1 MFSFN
6 RLRKLLGWYGVCILC
21 PVSFVSS
28 VMVSIQWRAEI
39 RNFKKYL
46 GSNLLIVAL
55 LGVGLAAT
63 IVIFS
68 FLKALVIDPAPFPN
82 APNIHQIGLLS
93 KESSDELE
101 DIDGALLAQWH
112 ADFSTRYASPVWF
125 GVAPGT
131 INIGGAAALTPERVD
146 GAFVFGPMWTLLGVT
161 PLMGRDFSAA
171 DFQAGAAPVV
181 ILGSSLWRSRYL
193 ADPNII
199 GGSVRINGK
208 PATVIAVM
216 PERISFP
223 RRETL
228 WTQADLSQAGP
239 QLDYGFGVFL
249 SAQNEGE
256 KAKALALM
264 QNQFLLWQKQS
275 TDRMDYLQVGDRR
288 IRDWFVSWEMRL
300 ITGVMFGAV
309 CLLLFAV
316 CLNAASVLLV
326 RLFAERSEN
335 AVRLALGSGWV
346 PLALS
351 TLVQCVMLAG
361 LAALLAN
368 QLSWMAGQAIMGM
381 FQGSDEGFPMW
392 IDFSNAAAPWHV
404 FGFALL
410 GALITAAL
418 PMWRLRQQSLSGAM
432 RQSGRAITSTQ
443 IGARVLVFLQ
453 VCVSC
458 VVVACASA
466 VVAQVRAT
474 LVAPVGIEG
483 QQVLTARIGL
493 FEQSYPNM
501 QDIDQFRA
509 QLISG
514 LKQNSAV
521 EHASFATALP
531 ADNSDNELVQFGPLA
546 KEQSRQINIAY
557 VDENFLSTYGIS
569 LLAGRNLNAQDI
581 VRLNGAA
588 EAVTPPVQPPNQPA
602 VQPAVQ
608 PCATVIDARFA
619 QLLGGNT
626 AALGQTVRVDPKST
640 DSKACEV
647 VGVIGALELDELDGD
662 LNYAML
668 VGLSQSQAR
677 FMTVAI
683 KLKSNPQA
691 FKPELVRA
699 VSALNPDQPVYWLR
713 TFEEVRA
720 ATTVGNRVLSI
731 LFGGLSMIA
740 LALSASG
747 LYGLLSFQA
756 EQRKTEVGLRLALGA
771 STYHVM
777 HALFARSLLLVLA
790 GVIIGSV
797 LAIYP
802 ASALTPIISQQ
813 QSGWGSSV
821 AMPLLFALAALL
833 AAIKPAL
840 RALRVQPQ
848 QALRGDC

>member
-1 MFSFN
+1 MA
-6 RLRKLLGWYGVCILC
+6 
-21 PVSFVSS
+21 
-28 VMVSIQWRAEI
+28 SIQWRAEI

-82 APNIHQIGLLS
+82 APNIHQIGSVS

-101 DIDGALLAQWH
+101 DIEGALLAQWH
-112 ADFSTRYASPVWF
+112 ADFAESYPSPVWF

-131 INIGGAAALTPERVD
+131 INIGSAAALTPERVD
-146 GAFVFGPMWTLLGVT
+146 GAFVLGPMWTLLGVT
-161 PLMGRDFSAA
+161 PLMGRDFSVA
-171 DFQAGAAPVV
+171 DFKVGAPPVV

-193 ADPNII
+193 DDPNII
-199 GGSVRINGK
+199 GSSVRINGK

-228 WTQADLSQAGP
+228 WTQADLSLSGP
-239 QLDYGFGVFL
+239 QLDYSFGVFL

-264 QNQFLLWQKQS
+264 QSQFLLWQKQS
-275 TDRMDYLQVGDRR
+275 MDRIDYLQLGDRR
-288 IRDWFVSWEMRL
+288 IGEWFVNWETRL

-368 QLSWMAGQAIMGM
+368 QLSWMAGQAILGM
-381 FQGSDEGFPMW
+381 FKGSDEGFPMW
-392 IDFSNAAAPWHV
+392 IDFSNAVGPWHV

-410 GALITAAL
+410 GALMTAVL
-418 PMWRLRQQSLSGAM
+418 PMWRLRQQSLFGAM
-432 RQSGRAITSTQ
+432 RQSSRAITSTQ
-443 IGARVLVFLQ
+443 IAARALVFLQ

-483 QQVLTARIGL
+483 QHVLTARIGL
-493 FEQSYPNM
+493 FAQSYPKM

-509 QLISG
+509 QLISR

-546 KEQSRQINIAY
+546 SEQSRQINIAY
-557 VDENFLSTYGIS
+557 VDENFLSTYGIE
-569 LLAGRNLNAQDI
+569 LLAGRNLSAQEI
-581 VRLNGAA
+581 MRLN
-588 EAVTPPVQPPNQPA
+588 VQAQA
-602 VQPAVQ
+602 STPAVQ
-608 PCATVIDARFA
+608 PCVGVIDARFA
-619 QLLGGNT
+619 QLLGGNS

-640 DSKACEV
+640 ESEACEV
-647 VGVIGALELDELDGD
+647 VGVINALELDELDGD

-668 VGLSQSQAR
+668 VGLNQAEAR

-720 ATTVGNRVLSI
+720 ATSVGNRVLSI

-790 GVIIGSV
+790 GVIIGSL

-802 ASALTPIISQQ
+802 AGTLTPIISQQ
-813 QSGWGSSV
+813 QSGWGASV

-833 AAIKPAL
+833 ASIRPAL
-840 RALRVQPQ
+840 RALRVEPQ